1 LINDTNDPAHA
12 MKARLRADLRSALKK
27 GRTAE
32 VKLIRALVA
41 AIDNAEAPPLRP
53 AQRASDQHR
62 FRDKTAEIERLSL
75 NEAKVRA
82 ILEAEVRERE
92 SAASEMVRLNRP
104 DRADALRA
112 EALLAQRYIE

>member
-1 LINDTNDPAHA
+1 LINDAIDPAHA

-32 VKLIRALVA
+32 VKIIRALVA

-53 AQRASDQHR
+53 GQRASDQHR
-62 FRDKTAEIERLSL
+62 FRDKTAEVDRLSL
-75 NEAKVRA
+75 SAAALRSV
-82 ILEAEVRERE
+82 LSAEVRERE
-92 SAASEMVRLNRP
+92 SAAAEMVRLNRP

-112 EALLAQRYIE
+112 EALLAKRYIE